1 MALSAQRQSRDRR
14 FQLRA
19 TVREEKLIKVAAERR
34 GVNVTDFILGA
45 AREKAEAALADQTQ
59 FVVDNRQWKRFM
71 TALDRPPRVI
81 PQIRKLF
88 AGRPIAESR

>member
-59 FVVDNRQWKRFM
+59 FVVDSRQWKRFM
-71 TALDRPPRVI
+71 AALDRPPRVI

-88 AGRPIAESR
+88 AGRPIAASR